1 MINSQTLKTFV
12 KMHEHKLN
20 AKVQALQAGG
30 PHSRLEYTGTDG
42 LFELTDMQH
51 GAAGRA
57 GRTARFETPENR
69 RRPKSHYF
77 NLIVTG

>member
-20 AKVQALQAGG
+20 AKVQTLQAGG
-30 PHSRLEYTGTDG
+30 RYNRLERTGTDESS
-42 LFELTDMQH
+42 ELTGMQYE
-51 GAAGRA
+51 AAGRT
-57 GRTARFETPENR
+57 GHTAFFETPENR